1 MKGYP
6 MSSFARGLFA
16 LAMGALLGSTGVS
29 RSQEA
34 TTVKLSPSGV
44 LDISRG
50 GVPVG
55 LVELSAHG
63 AEWTH
68 APQKEAKAV
77 VSDLPGGAGKQF
89 VGTLAIPKTDGG
101 EIRYTQ
107 TVKPLSQGVRIE
119 YDLTMSKDMKVSG
132 LQFSLYLPVEA
143 YAGKEVLIPQ
153 LRDDP
158 KLVGLPKE
166 HQKGKFQLW
175 SGQGA
180 KIELAKGTPEAVT
193 IELRAATDVV
203 VQDLRQW
210 EQPVFEV
217 RFPAIM
223 QDPGRDVKAGDRFH
237 LDLTVTFATPAR
249 IEGP

>member
-1 MKGYP
+1 MAV
-6 MSSFARGLFA
+6 F
-16 LAMGALLGSTGVS
+16 LGSTGVS

-34 TTVKLSPSGV
+34 TTIKLGPSGI
-44 LDISRG
+44 LEISRG
-50 GVPVG
+50 EAAVG
-55 LVELSAHG
+55 MVELSAHG

-77 VSDLPGGAGKQF
+77 VSDLPDKGGKRF

-107 TVKPLSQGVRIE
+107 TVKPLSQGVQIE
-119 YDLTMSKDMKVSG
+119 YDLTMSKDMKVSA

-153 LRDDP
+153 VRDDP

-166 HQKGKFQLW
+166 QQKGKFQLW

-180 KIELAKGTPEAVT
+180 KIELAKGKPEAVT

-203 VQDLRQW
+203 VQDLREW
-210 EQPVFEV
+210 EQPVFEI

-223 QDPGRDVKAGDRFH
+223 EDPGQDVKAGDRFH
-237 LDLTVTFATPAR
+237 LDLTLTFATPVR
-249 IEGP
+249 LEGP

>member
-1 MKGYP
+1 
-6 MSSFARGLFA
+6 MSRFARGLSA
-16 LAMGALLGSTGVS
+16 LALAVFLGSTGVS
-29 RSQEA
+29 RSQDA
-34 TTVKLSPSGV
+34 TTIKLGPSGI
-44 LDISRG
+44 LEISRG
-50 GVPVG
+50 EAAVG
-55 LVELSAHG
+55 MVELSAHG
-63 AEWTH
+63 AGWTH
-68 APQKEAKAV
+68 APQKEAKAEA
-77 VSDLPGGAGKQF
+77 SDLPDKAGKQF
-89 VGTLAIPKTDGG
+89 IGTLAVPKTEGG
-101 EIRYTQ
+101 TIRYIQ
-107 TVKPLSQGVRIE
+107 TVKPLSQGVQID

-153 LRDDP
+153 VRDDP

-166 HQKGKFQLW
+166 QQKGKFQLW

-180 KIELAKGTPEAVT
+180 KIELAKGKPEAVT

-223 QDPGRDVKAGDRFH
+223 QDPGREVKAGERFH
-237 LDLTVTFATPAR
+237 LDLTVTFATPVR
-249 IEGP
+249 VEGP